1 MLFRNIQVIRLR
13 KGEPPL
19 ESHVLC
25 RSCACSVLALPM
37 RCLYYQSCVG
47 PASTVWVSPPL
58 CVAGSCLCCTRQRA
72 PPSEV
77 VSLCC
82 TRQRAPPSEVVLLE
96 AAGPTL
102 WGRGVAQCLA
112 VWLVFLIIICSN
124 MHKIYSLIHC
134 YLSPAS
140 HEVFPTYMFRLA
152 VNIVVDGK
160 PPQPIP
166 RITTL
171 ISMTTTHLR
180 CFFY

>member
-13 KGEPPL
+13 KGESPL

-25 RSCACSVLALPM
+25 RSCACSVLALPV

-47 PASTVWVSPPL
+47 PASTVWVSP
-58 CVAGSCLCCTRQRA
+58 

-82 TRQRAPPSEVVLLE
+82 TRQRAPPSEVVLHE

-102 WGRGVAQCLA
+102 WGRGVARCPA

-160 PPQPIP
+160 PPKPIP
-166 RITTL
+166 LITTL

>member
-25 RSCACSVLALPM
+25 RSCACSVLALPV

-58 CVAGSCLCCTRQRA
+58 CVGGGEL
-72 PPSEV
+72 P
-77 VSLCC
+77 
-82 TRQRAPPSEVVLLE
+82 VLHE

-102 WGRGVAQCLA
+102 WGFGVARCPA

-166 RITTL
+166 LITTL

>member
-25 RSCACSVLALPM
+25 RSCACSVLALPV

-58 CVAGSCLCCTRQRA
+58 CVGGGEL
-72 PPSEV
+72 P
-77 VSLCC
+77 
-82 TRQRAPPSEVVLLE
+82 VLHE
-96 AAGPTL
+96 AAGSTL
-102 WGRGVAQCLA
+102 WGRGVARCTA

>member
-13 KGEPPL
+13 KGESPL

-25 RSCACSVLALPM
+25 GSCACSVLALPV

-58 CVAGSCLCCTRQRA
+58 CVGAGSCLCCTRQW
-72 PPSEV
+72 
-77 VSLCC
+77 
-82 TRQRAPPSEVVLLE
+82 APPSEVVLSE

-102 WGRGVAQCLA
+102 WGRGVARCTA

-140 HEVFPTYMFRLA
+140 HEVFPTYMFWLA

>member
-13 KGEPPL
+13 KGESPL

-25 RSCACSVLALPM
+25 RSCACSVLALPV

-58 CVAGSCLCCTRQRA
+58 CVGGGELPVLHVAAGATLWGGVA
-72 PPSEV
+72 
-77 VSLCC
+77 
-82 TRQRAPPSEVVLLE
+82 VLHE

-102 WGRGVAQCLA
+102 WGRGVARCLA

-140 HEVFPTYMFRLA
+140 HEVFPTYMFWLA

>member
-25 RSCACSVLALPM
+25 RSCACSVLALAV

-47 PASTVWVSPPL
+47 PASTVWVSPAL
-58 CVAGSCLCCTRQRA
+58 CVAGSCRWCTRQRA
-72 PPSEV
+72 PPSEDV
-77 VSLCC
+77 VWLCC
-82 TRQRAPPSEVVLLE
+82 TRQRAS
-96 AAGPTL
+96 PTL
-102 WGRGVAQCLA
+102 WGVARCTA

-140 HEVFPTYMFRLA
+140 HEVFPTYMFWLA